1 MATEADKLFRPSV
14 LGIINS
20 ISCPHPK
27 MSESHSLC
35 SVFLISDW
43 TYCKCGADTVITVT
57 FIYHKYQSIRLS
69 TSDSC
74 SSLFPGETAF
84 GSQMFFSASSFE
96 ACGKKQWIC
105 FHSFL
110 WLFWGQHNVGL
121 GPRSHAGRVDNV
133 RGEKWIQVEQYVIS
147 KKFWIGP

>member
-1 MATEADKLFRPSV
+1 
-14 LGIINS
+14 
-20 ISCPHPK
+20 

-74 SSLFPGETAF
+74 SSLFPGEAAF

-96 ACGKKQWIC
+96 ACGKKQSEYAFTHFYGC
-105 FHSFL
+105 FGGS
-110 WLFWGQHNVGL
+110 
-121 GPRSHAGRVDNV
+121 
-133 RGEKWIQVEQYVIS
+133 IM
-147 KKFWIGP
+147 